1 VDVIKSKNFESEC
14 VLTSLNYA
22 GILRVK
28 DLDPELKTGLIVF
41 KAVGNI
47 FDAPS
52 DFYSLSSKIV
62 KSDTIRSADRH
73 DKAIHVWTI
82 NDLNTMAYFIELGVD
97 NIITDYPAKL
107 VELLQ
112 QRADLSDVERLL
124 LKAGNWIKQ

>member
-1 VDVIKSKNFESEC
+1 MDS
-14 VLTSLNYA
+14 
-22 GILRVK
+22 
-28 DLDPELKTGLIVF
+28 ELKTGLIVF

-47 FDAPS
+47 FDAPT

-62 KSDTIRSADRH
+62 TSDTMRSADRH

-82 NDLNTMAYFIELGVD
+82 NDLNTMAYFIDLGVD

-107 VELLQ
+107 VALLR
-112 QRADLSDVERLL
+112 QRANLSDVERLL